1 MAISSGKDPYWTAKR
16 GIVQNGLVLN
26 LDAAV
31 SQSYPGTGTI
41 WRDLSGFNNHG
52 TLTNGPTYDRANGG
66 GIVFDGIND
75 YITANAPPVVY
86 PFTMAIWMQSSNM
99 QTTYLAQLGN
109 DVNRNDR
116 FLHGF
121 IFDGANWRAN
131 ARIFVGGTQLLSIE
145 LGLFGG
151 AGAFP
156 TRYMHQ
162 VVVWRSTSNREIYVN
177 GVSVGLNTTSIA
189 SIPTF
194 TKYYIGA
201 HPDTEVRNLRG
212 VAANASIY
220 NRDLSAAEIAQNYN
234 ATRKRFGV

>member
-1 MAISSGKDPYWTAKR
+1 MAIFSGKDPYWTAKR
-16 GIVQNGLVLN
+16 GTVQSGLVLN

-31 SQSYPGTGTI
+31 RQSYPGTGAA
-41 WRDLSGFNNHG
+41 WYDLSGNGNHG
-52 TLTNGPTYDRANGG
+52 TLTNGAVYSSSNGG
-66 GIVFDGIND
+66 VMNFDGVD
-75 YITANAPPVVY
+75 DFVTANAPPVTY
-86 PFTMAIWMQSSNM
+86 PFTMSVWMQSSNM
-99 QTTYLAQLGN
+99 QNTYVAQLGN

-121 IFDGANWRAN
+121 VFDGSNWKAN

-145 LGLFGG
+145 LGFFGG

-162 VVVWRSTSNREIYVN
+162 VVVWRSTSDREIYVN
-177 GVSVGLNTTSIA
+177 GVSVGLNTTNIT

-201 HPDTEVRNLRG
+201 HPVSDTRNLRG
-212 VAANASIY
+212 VVANASIY
-220 NRDLSAAEIAQNYN
+220 NRGLSAQEIQQNYN
-234 ATRKRFGV
+234 VMRNRFGV